1 VNRRGAAWKRSV
13 LKMRPRRPE
22 EIALSD
28 ALLFEA
34 TDSAVGD
41 LETAMKYALGSNTV
55 RRGKVGIYW
64 ETYGLAQSDSTQP
77 VSLTL
82 TRVQVGALRRLGESI
97 GLASRMSPL
106 KIQWNQVNGST
117 IAYRA
122 VVLDL
127 SLIPAGKYE
136 LTIQTSSAVS
146 TRVVELR

>member
-1 VNRRGAAWKRSV
+1 
-13 LKMRPRRPE
+13 
-22 EIALSD
+22 
-28 ALLFEA
+28 
-34 TDSAVGD
+34 
-41 LETAMKYALGSNTV
+41 MKFALGSNV
-55 RRGKVGIYW
+55 VKRGKVGIYW
-64 ETYGLAQSDSTQP
+64 ETYGLSQSDSTQP

-82 TRVQVGALRRLGESI
+82 SRIQVGALRRLGEQI

-136 LTIQTSSAVS
+136 LTIQTSSAVN
-146 TRVVELR
+146 TRTIEVR

>member
-1 VNRRGAAWKRSV
+1 MNLASIIDQHGEESAAVVSRGR
-13 LKMRPRRPE
+13 
-22 EIALSD
+22 I
-28 ALLFEA
+28 
-34 TDSAVGD
+34 TTYGD
-41 LETAMKYALGSNTV
+41 L
-55 RRGKVGIYW
+55 
-64 ETYGLAQSDSTQP
+64 
-77 VSLTL
+77 
-82 TRVQVGALRRLGESI
+82 RVQVGALRRLGESI

-106 KIQWNQVNGST
+106 KIQWNLVNGNT